1 MTASE
6 IVAQFWNELTARP
19 DGPLAFRF
27 VLQPVVAFALAIRD
41 GISDARHGR
50 TPYFSTILFHPDQ
63 RMERMREGWQSIA
76 RVVALAVLMDVAYQL
91 IVLKAFRPL
100 ETVVIAFVLAILPY
114 LVARGPVT
122 RIAQRFRHRKYT

>member
-6 IVAQFWNELTARP
+6 IIAQFWNELTSRP

-27 VLQPVVAFALAIRD
+27 VLQPVVAFSLAIRD
-41 GISDARHGR
+41 GVADARHGR
-50 TPYFSTILFHPDQ
+50 TPYFSTILFQPD
-63 RMERMREGWQSIA
+63 ERMGRLREGWHSTA

-91 IVLKAFRPL
+91 IVLKAIRPL
-100 ETVVIAFVLAILPY
+100 ETVCIAFVLAILPY

-122 RIAQRFRHRKYT
+122 RIAQRFRQRKYS